1 MEQVRQLGS
10 LSVTRSHTELEPQP
24 ELSLLITIH
33 CLEYSY
39 LSLKQWRTPWETRFA
54 TYLEG
59 SGGLVWKTS

>member
-10 LSVTRSHTELEPQP
+10 LSVTQSHTELEPQP

-39 LSLKQWRTPWETRFA
+39 LSLK
-54 TYLEG
+54 
-59 SGGLVWKTS
+59 